1 MAANKKLLMLPGDG
15 IGPEVMGE
23 VRRVIGWMDKRR
35 QVSFDIA
42 EDIIGGA
49 SIDAHG
55 TPLRDRTVADAKAA
69 DAVLLGAVGGPKWD
83 NVAFD
88 IRPEAGLLRIRKDL
102 GLFANLRPALV
113 FDALADASSLKREVV
128 SGLDILI
135 VRELTGGIYFGEPR
149 GVETLPDGTRRG
161 FNTLVYTTPEVE
173 RIARVG
179 FELAQKR
186 SRKLC
191 SIDKANVLES
201 TRMWREEVIRIAPEY
216 PDVQLSHMLVD
227 NAAMQ
232 LVRAP
237 KQFDVIVTTNMFGDI
252 LSDCASMAT
261 GSLGMLPSAS
271 LGAPDS
277 SGRRNA
283 LYEPVHGTAPD
294 IAGQNKANPLAMM
307 LSFAMMLRY
316 SFDMEEDA
324 TLIEKSVEAVLNAG
338 LRTGDI
344 MSPGKTLVSTTQ
356 MGEAVIVELDRRAA

>member
-23 VRRVIGWMDKRR
+23 VRRVIDWMDERR
-35 QVSFDIA
+35 HVSFDVD
-42 EDIIGGA
+42 EDIIGGCC
-49 SIDAHG
+49 IDAHG
-55 TPLRDRTVADAKAA
+55 TPLRDETVADAAAA

-83 NVAFD
+83 KVAFD

-102 GLFANLRPALV
+102 GLFANLRPAIV
-113 FDALADASSLKREVV
+113 FEALADASSLKREIVA
-128 SGLDILI
+128 GLDILI

-149 GVETLPDGTRRG
+149 GVEDLPGGGRKG
-161 FNTLVYTTPEVE
+161 YNTLVYTTQEVE
-173 RIARVG
+173 RIVRVG

-186 SRKLC
+186 GKRLC
-191 SIDKANVLES
+191 SVDKANVLES
-201 TRMWREEVIRIAPEY
+201 TKMWREEAERIAPDY
-216 PDVQLSHMLVD
+216 PDVRLSHMLVD

-232 LVRAP
+232 LVRDP
-237 KQFDVIVTTNMFGDI
+237 KQFDVMVTTNMFGDI
-252 LSDCASMAT
+252 LSDAASMAT

-294 IAGQNKANPLAMM
+294 IAGQNKANPLAML
-307 LSFAMMLRY
+307 LSYAMMLRY
-316 SFDMEEDA
+316 SFDMQEDA
-324 TLIEKSVEAVLNAG
+324 DMVEGAVEAVLNAG

-344 MSPGKTLVSTTQ
+344 MSPGKQAVSTTQ
-356 MGEAVIVELDRRAA
+356 MGEAVIAELDKRAA

>member
-23 VRRVIGWMDKRR
+23 VRRVIDWMDKRR
-35 QVSFDIA
+35 SVSFDLS
-42 EDIIGGA
+42 EDIIGGCC
-49 SIDAHG
+49 IDAHN
-55 TPLRDRTVADAKAA
+55 TPLKDETIADAQSA

-102 GLFANLRPALV
+102 GLFANLRPAIV
-113 FDALADASSLKREVV
+113 FDALADASSLKREIV

-135 VRELTGGIYFGEPR
+135 IRELTGGIYFGEPR
-149 GVETLPDGTRRG
+149 GVEDLPGG
-161 FNTLVYTTPEVE
+161 GKKGYNTLVYSTPEVE
-173 RIARVG
+173 RITRVA

-186 SRKLC
+186 GKKLC

-201 TRMWREEVIRIAPEY
+201 TKMWREEVERIAPDY
-216 PDVQLSHMLVD
+216 ADVELSHMLVD

-232 LVRAP
+232 LVRDP

-271 LGAPDS
+271 LGAPDE

-294 IAGQNKANPLAMM
+294 IAGQGKANPLAMM

-324 TLIEKSVEAVLNAG
+324 SLVEASVEAVLDAG

-344 MSPGKTLVSTTQ
+344 MSDGKNMVSTTQ
-356 MGEAVIVELDRRAA
+356 MGEAVIAELDKRAA

>member
-15 IGPEVMGE
+15 IGTEVMAE
-23 VRRVIGWMDKRR
+23 VKRVIAWMDKRR
-35 QVSFDIA
+35 HVSFDIE
-42 EDIIGGA
+42 EDLMGGCA
-49 SIDAHG
+49 IDTFG
-55 TPLRDRTVADAKAA
+55 TPLRDRTVETALKS

-102 GLFANLRPALV
+102 GLFANLCPAIV
-113 FDALADASSLKREVV
+113 FEALADSSTLKREIVA
-128 SGLDILI
+128 GLDILI
-135 VRELTGGIYFGEPR
+135 IRELTGGIYFGAPR

-161 FNTLVYTTPEVE
+161 VNTLVYTSPEVQ
-173 RIARVG
+173 RIVRVAMDLAR
-179 FELAQKR
+179 KR
-186 SRKLC
+186 NRRVC
-191 SIDKANVLES
+191 SIDKANVLEC
-201 TRMWREEVIRIAPEY
+201 TKMWREEAVKVGKDY
-216 PDVQLSHMLVD
+216 PDVELTHMLVD

-232 LVRAP
+232 LVRNP

-252 LSDCASMAT
+252 LSDAASMLT

-271 LGAPDS
+271 LGAPDA

-283 LYEPVHGTAPD
+283 LYEPVHGSAPD

-324 TLIEKSVEAVLNAG
+324 ALVERAVRAVLDQG

-344 MSPGKTLVSTTQ
+344 MSAGKQLVSTTQ
-356 MGEAVIVELDRRAA
+356 MGEAVTKALDRMAA